1 MISKLKNRLSL
12 IFILFSLTIISLIIV
27 LNYIYIE
34 KKINIYTQEKIEYTK
49 QETFKNISKTYK
61 DGKWN
66 ISDIEV
72 IGSNVIKKG
81 LIISIKDASGNTI
94 WDARKYNNLEC
105 EKSLAKIRDNTNKI
119 NPKSNVENTI
129 EKFEIYANKKVVGS
143 LNIEYLGPLYYDNHD
158 VILFEI
164 LNRTLFILAIVFFI
178 LSIILGML
186 VSTSLS
192 NPILKVV
199 ESTNLISKGNYSDR
213 IKVKSSIDE
222 VNQLIESVNKM
233 ASNLEYQDKL
243 RKMLTRDI
251 SHELRT
257 PLTTIQVQL
266 EAIMDGL
273 WEPSPDR
280 LNSIYEE
287 LQRLNRLI
295 VASEE
300 LSKYDNGYIEL
311 NKTEVDISKISKNIF
326 INFEKQLLDK
336 DINLE
341 LNIDKCKISVDKDKI
356 SQVILNIF
364 SNSIRYTNKGGKI
377 IITCFEDESMVY
389 ISIKDN
395 GIGISKKDI
404 DKIFE
409 RFYRTDKSRSQC
421 SGGLGVGLTISKDI
435 VKAHKGEI
443 SVTSEINNGTEFIV
457 KLPKI

>member
-1 MISKLKNRLSL
+1 M
-12 IFILFSLTIISLIIV
+12 
-27 LNYIYIE
+27 
-34 KKINIYTQEKIEYTK
+34 
-49 QETFKNISKTYK
+49 
-61 DGKWN
+61 
-66 ISDIEV
+66 
-72 IGSNVIKKG
+72 
-81 LIISIKDASGNTI
+81 
-94 WDARKYNNLEC
+94 
-105 EKSLAKIRDNTNKI
+105 
-119 NPKSNVENTI
+119 
-129 EKFEIYANKKVVGS
+129 
-143 LNIEYLGPLYYDNHD
+143 
-158 VILFEI
+158 ILFEI

-311 NKTEVDISKISKNIF
+311 NKTEVDISKILKNIF

-443 SVTSEINNGTEFIV
+443 SVTSEINKGTEFIV